1 MPKDATRVRASAS
14 RMEGFGETVQS
25 QVPKSS
31 FFRIFSFFFFL
42 WRQLQH
48 MEVPEPGVDL
58 ELQLPAY
65 TTAMEIPDP

>member
-1 MPKDATRVRASAS
+1 
-14 RMEGFGETVQS
+14 MEGFGETVQT
-25 QVPKSS
+25 QVPKAS
-31 FFRIFSFFFFL
+31 FFRIFNFFFFL

-48 MEVPEPGVDL
+48 MEVPGAGVDL